1 MRERK
6 RRHEI
11 CTIEVSLHYCC
22 HMTVD
27 IRHMTYNT
35 YIEVFQSHDEKDKN
49 KCITCIEFQSR
60 TYARTSIFKTQRT
73 LKSLHITIQTHFTP
87 IKCSYG
93 KVPKVQ
99 LKRCL
104 IWRA

>member
-1 MRERK
+1 MRERE
-6 RRHEI
+6 RQHET
-11 CTIEVSLHYCC
+11 CTIGVSLYYCQ
-22 HMTVD
+22 MT
-27 IRHMTYNT
+27 REKRQMTYNAH
-35 YIEVFQSHDEKDKN
+35 IEVFQSHDEKNKN
-49 KCITCIEFQSR
+49 KRMTCIEFQLC

-73 LKSLHITIQTHFTP
+73 LKSLPITIQIHFTP